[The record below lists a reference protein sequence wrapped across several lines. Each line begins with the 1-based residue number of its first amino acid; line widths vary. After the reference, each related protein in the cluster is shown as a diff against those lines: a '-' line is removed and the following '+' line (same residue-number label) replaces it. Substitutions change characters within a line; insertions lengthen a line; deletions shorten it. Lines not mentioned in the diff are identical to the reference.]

1 MTQPCLMN
9 LHHDEYSQNFHYDA
23 FAVKLGRCVGICNTL
38 SDLSNK
44 VCVAS
49 KTKDLNLSVLNMT
62 MGINEA
68 KH

>member
-9 LHHDEYSQNFHYDA
+9 LHLDEYSQNFHYDA
-23 FAVKLGRCVGICNTL
+23 FAVKLGRYVGICNTL

-44 VCVAS
+44 VCAAS